1 VLRPQ
6 PTLAAQRRPPTVA
19 LVCAQIKELHPKTTP
34 QQLMCYMNV
43 WCTVYYAL
51 YMFSY
56 SRESRRLLCRTSS
69 QAHNTHVR
77 RDRDFQL
84 EGAGV

>member
-1 VLRPQ
+1 MLRPQ

-19 LVCAQIKELHPKTTP
+19 LVWAQIKELHPKTTP

-43 WCTVYYAL
+43 WCTAYNAL

-56 SRESRRLLCRTSS
+56 SRESRHVHLRS
-69 QAHNTHVR
+69 QQA
-77 RDRDFQL
+77 
-84 EGAGV
+84 A